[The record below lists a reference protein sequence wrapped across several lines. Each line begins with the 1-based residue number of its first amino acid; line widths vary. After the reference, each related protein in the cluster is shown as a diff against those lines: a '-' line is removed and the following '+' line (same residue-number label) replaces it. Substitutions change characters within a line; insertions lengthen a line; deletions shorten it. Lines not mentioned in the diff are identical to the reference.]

1 MNSSMK
7 FVTAHNDIVSIHH
20 QLDLS
25 SWYLSSSSG
34 VSHYFGASSGG
45 WLAING
51 RSPFKRLPT
60 NMICLLLYE
69 ILISSIHD
77 IVQFELY
84 NFLGINLLAICK
96 ILVANTVVILMC
108 ASMIE
113 LCKNFTHIK
122 HFYHTGTELH
132 VAKMNSYII
141 SMTVRIPTIVT
152 TYEKLNKTEV
162 LASS

>member
-1 MNSSMK
+1 MK

-25 SWYLSSSSG
+25 NWYLSSSSG
-34 VSHYFGASSGG
+34 VSHYFGASSAG

-51 RSPFKRLPT
+51 RSPFQRLPT

-132 VAKMNSYII
+132 IYVAKMNSYII

-152 TYEKLNKTEV
+152 AYEKLNKTEV